1 MKCDN
6 ELYIYIFAL
15 YFAKYHSG
23 FIYNSLK
30 KDYEDILKF
39 YYKGIDIVDYN
50 NIKSLTPDIWVEN

>member
-1 MKCDN
+1 MGRLWN
-6 ELYIYIFAL
+6 VSSE
-15 YFAKYHSG
+15 
-23 FIYNSLK
+23 